1 MTQSNRRV
9 ACISGFAG
17 VGKGTQVKRLL
28 SEFPNYTISIS
39 MTTRAPRTNRV
50 GDKMVPEQDG
60 VEYFFRTDEQF
71 ERSIE
76 QGELLEY
83 ARYGNH
89 YYGTPRAFV
98 EKMRAEGRDVLL
110 EIEVQGAL
118 QVKSALPETVLIFIM
133 TPSAEELEKR
143 LVGRGSETYEEVT
156 GRLERALEEIE
167 LIPKYDYVVINDDLQ
182 RCTLA
187 IHDAI
192 QHGRGSKADAS
203 FIEQFRQDLRKIVDR
218 RKAEKETDQK

>member
-1 MTQSNRRV
+1 MAQNNHRV

-50 GDKMVPEQDG
+50 GDRMVPERDG
-60 VEYFFRTDEQF
+60 VEYFFRTDEEF

-83 ARYGNH
+83 ARYGSH

-98 EKMRAEGRDVLL
+98 EKMREEGRDVLL

-118 QVKSALPETVLIFIM
+118 QVKSVLPETVLVFIM
-133 TPSAEELEKR
+133 TPSAAELEKR
-143 LVGRGSETYEEVT
+143 LVGRGSESYEEVT
-156 GRLERALEEIE
+156 RRLERALEEIE
-167 LIPKYDYVVINDDLQ
+167 LIPKYDYVVINDNLQ
-182 RCTLA
+182 QCTLA

-192 QHGRGSKADAS
+192 QNGRGRGADPS
-203 FIEQFRQDLRKIVDR
+203 FNEQFRKDLEKIIQR
-218 RKAEKETDQK
+218 RKAGQSE

>member
-1 MTQSNRRV
+1 MTQNNRRV

-17 VGKGTQVKRLL
+17 VGKGTQVQRLL

-50 GDKMVPEQDG
+50 GDQMVPERDG

-71 ERSIE
+71 EKSIE

-83 ARYGNH
+83 AKYGGH

-118 QVKSALPETVLIFIM
+118 QVKNALPETVLVFIM
-133 TPSAEELEKR
+133 TPSAEELERR
-143 LVGRGSETYEEVT
+143 LVGRGSETYDQVT

-167 LIPKYDYVVINDDLQ
+167 LIPEYDYVVINDDLQ

-192 QHGRGSKADAS
+192 QNGHGNGADPA
-203 FIEQFRQDLRKIVDR
+203 FIEQFRKDLRKIVDR
-218 RKAEKETDQK
+218 RRAEAPRA